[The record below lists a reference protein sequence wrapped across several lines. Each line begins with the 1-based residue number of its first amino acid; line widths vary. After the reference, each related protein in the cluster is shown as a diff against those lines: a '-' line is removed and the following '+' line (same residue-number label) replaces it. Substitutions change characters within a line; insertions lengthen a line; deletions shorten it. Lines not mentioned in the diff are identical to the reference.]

1 MDSLRALNWVI
12 SLCGI
17 VIMFASAHVGRMLA
31 FQPGEDQTPLMLLMA
46 ALSIVALVGAFG
58 RTREESD
65 MPRYER
71 QTKMVVFSAAVT
83 LLLILLVLLGFLPF
97 GMDPAVPFLFVIPVP
112 ALVMVLIL
120 PIEVIWRMQEAYIDR
135 LADEVLKRIEE
146 RQSE

>member
-1 MDSLRALNWVI
+1 MNSLRALNWVI

-31 FQPGEDQTPLMLLMA
+31 FHPGEDQTPLMILIA

-58 RTREESD
+58 RTREDSD

-71 QTKMVVFSAAVT
+71 QTKMVVFSAIVT
-83 LLLILLVLLGFLPF
+83 LLLVLLGFLPF
-97 GMDPAVPFLFVIPVP
+97 GMDTAVPFIFVIPVP

-135 LADEVLKRIEE
+135 LADEGLKRIEE